1 MTNQHR
7 ADLNF
12 TSKQSAFLQLLKFT
26 GNFTIVGK
34 NYSFSVVNVISKQL
48 SCYGKKTFGMHEYEI
63 LNKTNKLVVYKT
75 EEVLFLN
82 DYTLRKQEDG
92 LNDLCLKLV
101 LSDCVEGAYV
111 PLNATEYIVFSNLS
125 VNHSAA
131 KTVFKFG
138 DYLINEHSTKQDNN
152 DSYTT
157 YNSILPRSSS
167 ISVCLPFKDTY
178 KITCI

>member
-1 MTNQHR
+1 M
-7 ADLNF
+7 
-12 TSKQSAFLQLLKFT
+12 
-26 GNFTIVGK
+26 
-34 NYSFSVVNVISKQL
+34 
-48 SCYGKKTFGMHEYEI
+48 TFGMHEYEI

-111 PLNATEYIVFSNLS
+111 PLNATEYIVY
-125 VNHSAA
+125 HSAA
-131 KTVFKFG
+131 KSVFKFG

-157 YNSILPRSSS
+157 DNSILSRSSS